1 MPHLENSAARVKIL
15 GDKID
20 AFEKQGIK
28 DGITK
33 APSELYNQFNEALRN
48 KWMKDQGFNTD
59 AYHGTGY
66 FKGDALKIRPGKPYT
81 EFYSSADAKVASRY
95 AETEEGNI
103 SQIIPLKL
111 NTSDYHVFDGKGK
124 PWYDVNHIAINQA
137 QKLGKKGVTIKN
149 VIDEPDLEEGMLPNQ
164 SHEPNTVH
172 IALDPSTVR
181 SSFAK
186 FNPQNIGKNGLL
198 LSDTSKPGMAL
209 SALENAPTF
218 YSAVENAVNTASMKS
233 APAQQWLSTIA
244 NSKGVKPEELDW
256 TGLKDY
262 LGEQEGPVSKQQV
275 QDYLQANKVQLQ
287 EVNKGVP
294 IPQPDKQVFYKSNDN
309 SNMMPVSS
317 SESVINPKSGYRED
331 VENGKASWIDENGN
345 KLTTEEAGKRA
356 KDWED
361 FHNA

>member
-1 MPHLENSAARVKIL
+1 
-15 GDKID
+15 
-20 AFEKQGIK
+20 
-28 DGITK
+28 
-33 APSELYNQFNEALRN
+33 
-48 KWMKDQGFNTD
+48 
-59 AYHGTGY
+59 
-66 FKGDALKIRPGKPYT
+66 
-81 EFYSSADAKVASRY
+81 
-95 AETEEGNI
+95 
-103 SQIIPLKL
+103 
-111 NTSDYHVFDGKGK
+111 
-124 PWYDVNHIAINQA
+124 
-137 QKLGKKGVTIKN
+137 
-149 VIDEPDLEEGMLPNQ
+149 
-164 SHEPNTVH
+164 
-172 IALDPSTVR
+172 
-181 SSFAK
+181 
-186 FNPQNIGKNGLL
+186 
-198 LSDTSKPGMAL
+198 MAL

-361 FHNA
+361 FHNARTIGNDTKYSKYQLPGGENYSEKLLTLPDRTSYDVQYKVLSEKYGDNFWEKAKPDELAKLEKPLAPYKSSHWDEPNILAHVRMNERNVEGKQALHIEEIQSDWHHRQKV